1 MGPGRNIPNR
11 LRKYRRLAG
20 YKQKDVAQILKLR
33 CTNRLSRWEQG
44 RSLPS
49 LSNVLKLSALY
60 KTLVEE
66 LYFELLKQ
74 NRKELDEIFKSN
86 TPD

>member
-20 YKQKDVAQILKLR
+20 YKQKDVAQILNLR

-66 LYFELLKQ
+66 LYSELLKE
-74 NRKELDEIFKSN
+74 NRKELDQIFKSN
-86 TPD
+86 IPD

>member
-1 MGPGRNIPNR
+1 MGKSRNIPNR

-20 YKQKDVAQILKLR
+20 YKQKDVAQILGLR

-66 LYFELLKQ
+66 LYFELLKE
-74 NRKELDEIFKSN
+74 NRMELEQIFKSKL
-86 TPD
+86 PE